1 MVGKPEMIRMQP
13 MQLPSRSASDAAFCA
28 ACRPAGSSKHFTAIG
43 TFKALHIFGNGTG
56 RMSEVAHRTNGR
68 LSEGV
73 WMNRF
78 MVPFRMHDSGWLLL
92 ALCVLLGIGLSGLW
106 LGLAVGAALAAS
118 LVLHEVGHMLAAIAV
133 GVPVREFGLCLGGAY
148 NRRAYAGRR
157 RDEVLISAA
166 GPLMNLCLALP
177 LLFLPAMGAKLA
189 LCNLML
195 CVVNLLPL
203 PSSDGSRIL
212 RAMRDPDRAGG
223 TIPVVSQPRSTH
235 PVRVR

>member
-1 MVGKPEMIRMQP
+1 
-13 MQLPSRSASDAAFCA
+13 
-28 ACRPAGSSKHFTAIG
+28 
-43 TFKALHIFGNGTG
+43 
-56 RMSEVAHRTNGR
+56 
-68 LSEGV
+68 
-73 WMNRF
+73 F

-118 LVLHEVGHMLAAIAV
+118 LVLHELGHMLAAIAV

-166 GPLMNLCLALP
+166 GPLMNLCMAFP

-223 TIPVVSQPRSTH
+223 MIPAVSQPR
-235 PVRVR
+235 